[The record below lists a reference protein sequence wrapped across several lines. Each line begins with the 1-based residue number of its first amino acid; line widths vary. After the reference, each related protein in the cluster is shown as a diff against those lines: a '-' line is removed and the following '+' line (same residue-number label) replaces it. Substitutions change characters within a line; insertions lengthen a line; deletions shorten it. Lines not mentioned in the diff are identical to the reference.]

1 MSPARGA
8 RAGRPDAAGSRR
20 TPGSR
25 AWPGARSRSPL
36 GSRRLLGSPERC
48 APDEAREQ
56 KRGGRRP
63 ARGGK
68 ARIPH
73 PRARYPVARAQRRWR
88 RRRGGRPPS
97 LAFPSFR
104 PPARLLSS
112 PLAPGDRV
120 RENCPL
126 AAPIPAPGPRARR
139 SLARRARDIDKP
151 RPFVATPR
159 AATPP
164 APFRTPTHTRGPGA
178 VADAR
183 GREPGLPG
191 RAGQGGAPPCMW
203 PADRGWDRSNPPDS
217 KPSLLFAKLGNPTRG
232 KRLPVEL
239 RGIFVEEMMQAEH
252 HRTPGDRSIYLSI

>member
-1 MSPARGA
+1 MRSGRGPGTK
-8 RAGRPDAAGSRR
+8 AGRPAARERREGSAPPPPGPVPGGPGPAAVAAAAG
-20 TPGSR
+20 R
-25 AWPGARSRSPL
+25 AP
-36 GSRRLLGSPERC
+36 
-48 APDEAREQ
+48 
-56 KRGGRRP
+56 
-63 ARGGK
+63 
-68 ARIPH
+68 
-73 PRARYPVARAQRRWR
+73 
-88 RRRGGRPPS
+88 
-97 LAFPSFR
+97 AFPSFR

-183 GREPGLPG
+183 GKEPGLPG
-191 RAGQGGAPPCMW
+191 RAGEGGAPPCKW
-203 PADRGWDRSNPPDS
+203 PADQGWDGANPPES
-217 KPSLLFAKLGNPTRG
+217 KPPLAFREAREPHAREEAPRG
-232 KRLPVEL
+232 TPRDL
-239 RGIFVEEMMQAEH
+239 RG
-252 HRTPGDRSIYLSI
+252 GDDVGRASSDPRGSIYLSIYLSSWFRKLRPLRWLGWVVLAYLPGIRGPRSPECFFFFLSEDPQK